1 MRRDGRS
8 MIYAAQFEAMN
19 ALLGFLTE
27 NCCQGA
33 AEKCAPGHLQARAN
47 PSAPKSPPEQGCP

>member
-1 MRRDGRS
+1 
-8 MIYAAQFEAMN
+8 MIYAARFETMN

-33 AEKCAPGHLQARAN
+33 ATKCAPTACKPTRSKRTKVTA
-47 PSAPKSPPEQGCP
+47 

>member
-1 MRRDGRS
+1 
-8 MIYAAQFEAMN
+8 MN

-33 AEKCAPGHLQARAN
+33 AAKCAPTACKPARSRRTKVTA
-47 PSAPKSPPEQGCP
+47 

>member
-1 MRRDGRS
+1 
-8 MIYAAQFEAMN
+8 MIYAARFETMN

-33 AEKCAPGHLQARAN
+33 AATCEPTACKPARSRRTKVTA
-47 PSAPKSPPEQGCP
+47 